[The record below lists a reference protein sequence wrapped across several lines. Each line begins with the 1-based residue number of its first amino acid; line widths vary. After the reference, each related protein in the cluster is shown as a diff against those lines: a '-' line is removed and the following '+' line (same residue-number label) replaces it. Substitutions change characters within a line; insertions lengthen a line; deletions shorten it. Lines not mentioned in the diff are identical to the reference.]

1 MAEDPRN
8 IRIKD
13 YAYIL
18 PEEKIAKYP
27 LKDRDSSK
35 LLIYRQGSIRED
47 IFHNLGNYLADND
60 ILVYNQTRVIRARL
74 IFRKA
79 TGAIIEIF
87 CLEPEKPS
95 DYERNFS
102 ARTSVEWRCLVGNRK
117 KWKEGILK
125 MELQYKGKKVK
136 LFAEQI
142 ERMDKDSL
150 LKFKWDND
158 KLSFSEILNMSG
170 HVPVPPY
177 LKREDED
184 IDKTRYQT
192 IYSREDGSVAAPT
205 AGLHFT
211 NRVLSDIEKKGIKTA
226 PVTLHVGAGT
236 FVPVKSDTIG
246 SHRMHVEHFR
256 IDRDTIESIVGKRV
270 IAVGTTSLRTLESL
284 YWIGHQISAGHI
296 LPGGKISVQQ
306 WYPYDKQSDITYE
319 KYLETILDYMDRNML
334 QHLEARTGIIIVP
347 GYRMRIVEGLI
358 TNYHLPGSTLL
369 LLVAAFAGNNWK
381 KIYKYSL
388 ENNFRF
394 LSYGDSSLLLP

>member
-1 MAEDPRN
+1 MAVDPRN
-8 IRIKD
+8 IKIKD
-13 YAYIL
+13 YTYIL

-35 LLIYRQGSIRED
+35 LLIYHQGGIQED
-47 IFHNLGNYLADND
+47 IFRNLGSYLKEND

-102 ARTSVEWRCLVGNRK
+102 ARTSVEWRCLVGNMK
-117 KWKEGILK
+117 KWKEGALK
-125 MELQYKGKKVK
+125 MELKYQGNKVN
-136 LFAEQI
+136 LFAEHI
-142 ERMDKDSL
+142 ERTENESL
-150 LKFKWDND
+150 LRFKWDND
-158 KLSFSEILNMSG
+158 KLTFSEILNISG

-192 IYSREDGSVAAPT
+192 IYSRKDGSVAAPT

-211 NRVLSDIEKKGIKTA
+211 NRVLLDIDRKGIKTA

-236 FVPVKSDTIG
+236 FVPVKSDTAG
-246 SHRMHVEHFR
+246 AHLMHTEHFR
-256 IDRDTIESIVGKRV
+256 IERDTIESITGRRV

-284 YWIGHQISAGHI
+284 YWIGHQISNGYFS
-296 LPGGKISVQQ
+296 PGKEISVQQ
-306 WYPYDKQSDITYE
+306 WYPYDKHSDINYE
-319 KYLETILDYMDRNML
+319 KYLETVLEYMDRNKL
-334 QHLEARTGIIIVP
+334 QHLEAKTGIIILP
-347 GYRMRIVEGLI
+347 GYHMRVAEGLI

-369 LLVAAFAGNNWK
+369 LLVAAFAGDDWK